1 MTSKDKILKVAYGL
15 IHEKGYEDTSVDEII
30 SKAGISKSNF
40 YYHFKT
46 KQDLG
51 LCVLELRIDNYVK
64 YILNTTLLNKSL
76 NPLERL
82 DRFYSRIISL
92 HEENKCRFG
101 CPFGNLA
108 AELSSK
114 NDLFRKKL
122 EGFFIFWQQQI
133 EDCLK
138 EGIKSGQFSDKF
150 NPGIFS
156 EIILSHLQG
165 AVLMSKTFM
174 NINPLKKG
182 SKEIINL
189 LRAA

>member
-1 MTSKDKILKVAYGL
+1 MNNKEKILRVAYKL
-15 IHEKGYEDTSVDEII
+15 IYEKGYEDTSVDEII
-30 SKAGISKSNF
+30 TKAGVSKSNF

-51 LCVLELRIDNYVK
+51 LSVLELRIDTYVK
-64 YILNTTLLNKSL
+64 EILGNTLLNSQL

-82 DRFYSRIISL
+82 DSFYTKVIAV
-92 HEENKCRFG
+92 HQDNKCRFG

-108 AELSSK
+108 AELSAK
-114 NDLFRKKL
+114 NSIFRKRL
-122 EGFFIFWQQQI
+122 EDFFIYWQGQI
-133 EDCLK
+133 EDCLR
-138 EGIKSGQFSDKF
+138 EGISLGQFSDRF
-150 NPGIFS
+150 SPEIFS

-174 NINPLKKG
+174 NINPLRKG

-189 LRAA
+189 LKAA